1 MKQAGRKPLVA
12 NEALYS
18 PAKDLPGIRLIRTI
32 TVGEAYHTDIGEILA
47 CLKRAAER
55 KEVFAITSHGI
66 KPGAKDIHMKTEWLE
81 AILEFAK
88 ELDLRVIGFDELP
101 PPAAD

>member
-1 MKQAGRKPLVA
+1 M
-12 NEALYS
+12 
-18 PAKDLPGIRLIRTI
+18 RT
-32 TVGEAYHTDIGEILA
+32 TCAVSDIGEILA

-66 KPGAKDIHMKTEWLE
+66 KPDAKDIHMKTEWLE
-81 AILEFAK
+81 AILKLAK

-101 PPAAD
+101 PPED